1 MCGDKSSYGEL
12 EVFLDKSGVLERAEN
27 RVYRRDFR
35 IIILS
40 NSLCMW
46 LVWVNAPAL
55 WNEREAVVRSRG
67 REVARSRARSRREL
81 GGDV

>member
-1 MCGDKSSYGEL
+1 MCCDKSSYGEL

-46 LVWVNAPAL
+46 LMSECTSTV
-55 WNEREAVVRSRG
+55 ERAGSG
-67 REVARSRARSRREL
+67 REVARWASAHLFVLPR
-81 GGDV
+81 